1 MKQKGSTLSLVW
13 DAEVFMLI
21 IFYNL
26 VPSFFNAELK
36 ILFDLFI
43 LFCIYLTLATKLYNK
58 KYTVKIA
65 SPKRKMLIK
74 PTDQWNFFII
84 LEKHM
89 FDVQNFQHL

>member
-1 MKQKGSTLSLVW
+1 
-13 DAEVFMLI
+13 MLI

-65 SPKRKMLIK
+65 SPKKK
-74 PTDQWNFFII
+74 NA
-84 LEKHM
+84 
-89 FDVQNFQHL
+89 N